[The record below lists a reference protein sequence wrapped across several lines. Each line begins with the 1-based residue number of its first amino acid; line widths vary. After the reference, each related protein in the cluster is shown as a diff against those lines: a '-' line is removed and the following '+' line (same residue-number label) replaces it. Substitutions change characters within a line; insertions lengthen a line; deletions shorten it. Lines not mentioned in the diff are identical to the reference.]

1 MFITPSCTQFE
12 PTHPYQQI
20 ACFCII
26 FKVQLSLI
34 GKSQGIPMKLVP
46 CDPWRPISKS
56 GAFYFGRAPSESTVG
71 PQNSSESVEV
81 CRVGCS
87 PVAPTCSPT
96 IPKMLSPGPVGFKPY
111 LTPPSLG
118 NLLFSF
124 QPLLLDAREALLTPG
139 AILWQ
144 KKRPAVGPCVTL

>member
-1 MFITPSCTQFE
+1 
-12 PTHPYQQI
+12 
-20 ACFCII
+20 
-26 FKVQLSLI
+26 
-34 GKSQGIPMKLVP
+34 MKLVP
-46 CDPWRPISKS
+46 CDPLRPISKS

-124 QPLLLDAREALLTPG
+124 EPLLLDAREALLTPG